1 MNRSDFFKADELGR
15 RQFLINSAHTY
26 LGVSVAPM
34 LGAGL
39 TSSLGAQDTVG
50 RAKTAESV
58 IFLNMGG
65 GMSHLDTFDVKP
77 NNKEVQGPVEAI
89 STSGDF
95 QISQYLPKSAAV
107 GDKMCVINSM
117 TSRQGA
123 HEQGQYLLHRSYA
136 PRGTIVHPAIGA
148 WVVRMKGRKNT
159 TLPGFVTANTSPGV
173 SSPGFFGAEFGGVP
187 LGRPDEGL
195 KNSVRAGSVTEQ
207 DFKHR
212 LAVADAL
219 NRRFTEKYSTPDVKA
234 YDALYEEAV
243 KLMKSEDLKAFDIN
257 EESAKVRE
265 AYGKDRFGQGC
276 LLARRL
282 VETGVRFVEVSHGG
296 WDTHYDNFNAVEGR
310 AAVLDRAFAQLVS
323 ELDERG
329 LLETTLVVIGTE
341 FGRTPNIVAE
351 HNSGRDHHPSCFSCV
366 LAGGGVSGGT
376 KYGKSDKGGHKVADK
391 PVTHQDLNA
400 TIAYALGIDHSQVVS
415 SPSGR
420 PFRMGGAEA
429 DLGKPIKE
437 IFS

>member
-39 TSSLGAQDTVG
+39 TSSLGAQDTDG
-50 RAKTAESV
+50 RSKTAESV

-257 EESAKVRE
+257 EEPAKVRE

-282 VETGVRFVEVSHGG
+282 VEI
-296 WDTHYDNFNAVEGR
+296 GR
-310 AAVLDRAFAQLVS
+310 AHV
-323 ELDERG
+323 
-329 LLETTLVVIGTE
+329 
-341 FGRTPNIVAE
+341 
-351 HNSGRDHHPSCFSCV
+351 
-366 LAGGGVSGGT
+366 
-376 KYGKSDKGGHKVADK
+376 
-391 PVTHQDLNA
+391 
-400 TIAYALGIDHSQVVS
+400 
-415 SPSGR
+415 
-420 PFRMGGAEA
+420 
-429 DLGKPIKE
+429 
-437 IFS
+437 

>member
-1 MNRSDFFKADELGR
+1 MDKSQLLRADEVGR

-26 LGVSVAPM
+26 LGVTVAPM
-34 LGAGL
+34 LGASL
-39 TSSLGAQDTVG
+39 TGSLGAKSVAA
-50 RAKTAESV
+50 RAKTAEHV

-77 NNKEVQGPVEAI
+77 TNKEVQGPVEAI
-89 STSGDF
+89 ATSGDF
-95 QISQYLPKSAAV
+95 QLSQYLPKTAGVA
-107 GDKMCVINSM
+107 DRMCVINSM

-123 HEQGQYLLHRSYA
+123 HEQGQYLLHRSYS
-136 PRGTIVHPAIGA
+136 PRGTIVHPAIGS

-159 TLPGFVTANTSPGV
+159 TLPGFVTANTSPKV

-195 KNSVRAGSVTEQ
+195 KNSEMAGTVSEE

-219 NRRFTEKYSTPDVKA
+219 NRQFTERYKTPDVKA
-234 YDALYEEAV
+234 YDSLYEEAV
-243 KLMKSEDLKAFDIN
+243 KLMQSEDLEAFDIN
-257 EESAKVRE
+257 AEPSKVRD

-282 VETGVRFVEVSHGG
+282 VESGVRFVEVSLGG

-310 AAVLDRAFAQLVS
+310 AAILDRGFAQLVKD
-323 ELDERG
+323 LDERG
-329 LLETTLVVIGTE
+329 MLDSTLVVIGTE
-341 FGRTPNIVAE
+341 FGRTPRIVEE
-351 HNSGRDHHPSCFSCV
+351 HNSGRDHHPACFSAV
-366 LAGGGVSGGT
+366 MAGGGIKGGT
-376 KYGKSDKGGHKVADK
+376 KYGSSDKNGARVADK
-391 PVTHQDLNA
+391 GVTVQDFNA

-429 DLGKPIKE
+429 DLGKPITE

>member
-1 MNRSDFFKADELGR
+1 MNRSELNKHDELCR

-34 LGAGL
+34 IGASL
-39 TSSLGAQDTVG
+39 TSSLGAQGTSG
-50 RAKTAESV
+50 RYNTAEHV

-65 GMSHLDTFDVKP
+65 GMSHLDTFDTKP
-77 NNKEVQGPVEAI
+77 KNKEVQGPVESVA
-89 STSGDF
+89 TSGDF
-95 QISQYLPKSAAV
+95 QISKYLSKTAEV

-136 PRGTIVHPAIGA
+136 PRGTIVHPAIGS

-159 TLPGFVTANTSPGV
+159 TLPGFVTANTNPSV
-173 SSPGFFGAEFGGVP
+173 SSAGFFGAEFGGVP

-195 KNSVRAGSVTEQ
+195 KNSTRARSVNEK

-219 NRRFTEKYSTPDVKA
+219 NRRFSERYSTPDVKA
-234 YDALYEEAV
+234 YDSLYEEAV
-243 KLMKSEDLKAFDIN
+243 KLMQSEDLQAFDIN
-257 EESAKVRE
+257 QESGKMKD
-265 AYGKDRFGQGC
+265 AYGKHRFGQGC

-282 VETGVRFVEVSHGG
+282 VESGVRFVEVSHGG
-296 WDTHYDNFNAVEGR
+296 WDTHYDNFNAVENK
-310 AAVLDRAFAQLVS
+310 AAVLDQAYSQL
-323 ELDERG
+323 LKDLNDRG
-329 LLETTLVVIGTE
+329 LLDKTLVVIGTE
-341 FGRTPNIVAE
+341 FGRTPRIVEE
-351 HNSGRDHHPSCFSCV
+351 HNSGRDHHPSCFSAV
-366 LAGGGVSGGT
+366 LAGGGVKGGM
-376 KYGKSDKGGHKVADK
+376 KYGKSDKSGNKVAEN
-391 PVTHQDLNA
+391 PVTIQDFNA
-400 TIAYALGIDHSQVVS
+400 TIAYALGIDHTQVMS

-420 PFRMGGAEA
+420 PFRMGGADA
-429 DLGKPIKE
+429 DLGKPITT